1 MSRFICKVRKITM
14 NASCDAL
21 ALFHADCLSWP
32 ARILSANSRS
42 VVTSPVETNVR
53 CTCASMNESQIDALE
68 VGNIRSD
75 VILFLAAWCFLRQ
88 NANYTGLRI

>member
-14 NASCDAL
+14 KASSDAL

-68 VGNIRSD
+68 ADNIRSD
-75 VILFLAAWCFLRQ
+75 VTLFLAAWCFLRR